1 MKQEVKH
8 KCQYC
13 DHEITFNA
21 YPVINL
27 QSDHFLYH
35 ELFSLELFKIKCP
48 KCNKITLVTYDL
60 IVIDMYK
67 KYMVYLCS
75 SKMLG
80 EFFNEIDST
89 ISKLCADNE
98 FKKAFDDVKYL
109 RVVTNLN
116 ELLDKLLIY
125 DYDLNDKVIE
135 LIKYGLHKYDK
146 IDKSKYLNI
155 CFDKLERDTLAF
167 TCFGRA
173 DSGVQPISITID
185 FKYYNSVI
193 DTLNGLPEEEKKFQY
208 IDKVWAKLQTND

>member
-35 ELFSLELFKIKCP
+35 DLFSLDLFKIKCP
-48 KCNKITLVTYDL
+48 NCNKTTLVTYDL

-75 SKMLG
+75 SKMLN
-80 EFFNEIDST
+80 EFFNSVDSV
-89 ISKLCADNE
+89 IKKLCMDQE
-98 FKKAFDDVKYL
+98 FQKAFDEVKYL

-135 LIKYGLHKYDK
+135 LIKYSLHKYDK
-146 IDKSKYLNI
+146 IDKTEYPNI
-155 CFDKLERDTLAF
+155 CFDKLERDKLAF
-167 TCFGRA
+167 TCLGRNN
-173 DSGVQPISITID
+173 SEIQPISINID
-185 FKYYNSVI
+185 FKYYNSII
-193 DTLNGLPEEEKKFQY
+193 DSLKGLPEEKKEFQY
-208 IDKVWAKLQTND
+208 INETWAKLQTNE